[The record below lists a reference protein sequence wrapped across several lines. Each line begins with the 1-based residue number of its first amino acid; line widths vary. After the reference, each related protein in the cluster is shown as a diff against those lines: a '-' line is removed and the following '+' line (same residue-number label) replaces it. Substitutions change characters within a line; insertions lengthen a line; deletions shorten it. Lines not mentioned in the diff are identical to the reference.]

1 MDSGCVQ
8 QRLYPAHERSLRL
21 LFSFPECGH
30 RPTSRPPPPQSKP
43 ALSNRNIEICQWV
56 MPGNDVPI
64 SSVESG
70 LAEASRPR

>member
-1 MDSGCVQ
+1 MDAIFAGLIADGGEWPERVEMTRSQ
-8 QRLYPAHERSLRL
+8 TPA
-21 LFSFPECGH
+21 
-30 RPTSRPPPPQSKP
+30 KP

-56 MPGNDVPI
+56 MPGNDVLI